1 MSRLASTRVYASTV
15 HCSPAS
21 EEPSERWMAGSAMFT
36 IVASSPTIS
45 RPVEQITST
54 RWRERVEVMSVTV
67 VAYHA
72 MTATVVTTIISMA
85 RWQPDARGRLRQAAL
100 ELYGEHGF
108 DQTTV
113 AQIAERAGL
122 TERTFYR
129 HFADKREVVFSG
141 EVQRV
146 LVSTLADAPA
156 SMTAIE
162 AVTAALDAAGA
173 VLDERRDMTRRRQA
187 VIAANP
193 SLQQGEQIKYAM
205 LAADMAEA
213 LRGRGV
219 EPLSARLAA
228 DAGVAVFRAA
238 FERWID
244 EDEHR
249 DFGRLVRDTLDELA
263 AVIGG

>member
-1 MSRLASTRVYASTV
+1 
-15 HCSPAS
+15 
-21 EEPSERWMAGSAMFT
+21 
-36 IVASSPTIS
+36 
-45 RPVEQITST
+45 
-54 RWRERVEVMSVTV
+54 
-67 VAYHA
+67 
-72 MTATVVTTIISMA
+72 MT
-85 RWQPDARGRLRQAAL
+85 RWQPNARGRLRQAAL

-146 LVSTLADAPA
+146 LVSTLAAAPA
-156 SMTAIE
+156 SMTAIQ

-193 SLQQGEQIKYAM
+193 RLQEGERVKYAT
-205 LAADMAEA
+205 LADDLAET

-219 EPLSARLAA
+219 EPLTAGLAA
-228 DAGVAVFRAA
+228 DVGVVVFRAA
-238 FERWID
+238 FERWIGAD
-244 EDEHR
+244 EDR
-249 DFGRLVRDTLDELA
+249 TFGPLVRDTLDELA

>member
-1 MSRLASTRVYASTV
+1 
-15 HCSPAS
+15 
-21 EEPSERWMAGSAMFT
+21 
-36 IVASSPTIS
+36 
-45 RPVEQITST
+45 
-54 RWRERVEVMSVTV
+54 
-67 VAYHA
+67 

-100 ELYGEHGF
+100 ELYGERGF

-146 LVSTLADAPA
+146 LVSTIADAPA
-156 SMTAIE
+156 SRTAIE

-213 LRGRGV
+213 LRARGV
-219 EPLSARLAA
+219 EPLSAGLAA
-228 DAGVAVFRAA
+228 DVGVAVFRAA

-249 DFGRLVRDTLDELA
+249 DFGRLVRGTLDKLA

>member
-1 MSRLASTRVYASTV
+1 MRRLASTRVYASTV

-36 IVASSPTIS
+36 IVASSPTIR

-72 MTATVVTTIISMA
+72 MTATVVTTIIFMA

-113 AQIAERAGL
+113 AQIAERPGL

-141 EVQRV
+141 EVRRV
-146 LVSTLADAPA
+146 LVGALADAPA
-156 SMTAIE
+156 SMTTIE

-173 VLDERRDMTRRRQA
+173 VLDERRDMTAGGRPWSPPTRLGERER
-187 VIAANP
+187 IKFAA
-193 SLQQGEQIKYAM
+193 
-205 LAADMAEA
+205 LAEDLAEA
-213 LRGRGV
+213 LAGRGV
-219 EPLSARLAA
+219 ERFPPPSPPTS
-228 DAGVAVFRAA
+228 GVAVFRAA

-244 EDEHR
+244 R
-249 DFGRLVRDTLDELA
+249 TSAAISAGSSAARSTAQRL
-263 AVIGG
+263 

>member
-1 MSRLASTRVYASTV
+1 
-15 HCSPAS
+15 
-21 EEPSERWMAGSAMFT
+21 
-36 IVASSPTIS
+36 
-45 RPVEQITST
+45 
-54 RWRERVEVMSVTV
+54 
-67 VAYHA
+67 
-72 MTATVVTTIISMA
+72 MA
-85 RWQPDARGRLRQAAL
+85 RWQPDARGRLRQAAF

-108 DQTTV
+108 DRTTV

-141 EVQRV
+141 EVHRV

-156 SMTAIE
+156 AMTAME
-162 AVTAALDAAGA
+162 AVRAALDAAGA
-173 VLDERRDMTRRRQA
+173 VLGKRRDMTRRRPA

-193 SLQQGEQIKYAM
+193 SLQQGEQVKYAT

-219 EPLSARLAA
+219 EALSARLAA

-238 FERWID
+238 FERWVD
-244 EDEHR
+244 EDEDR
-249 DFGRLVRDTLDELA
+249 DFGRLVRQALDELT
-263 AVIGG
+263 AVVSR

>member
-1 MSRLASTRVYASTV
+1 
-15 HCSPAS
+15 
-21 EEPSERWMAGSAMFT
+21 
-36 IVASSPTIS
+36 
-45 RPVEQITST
+45 
-54 RWRERVEVMSVTV
+54 
-67 VAYHA
+67 
-72 MTATVVTTIISMA
+72 MA
-85 RWQPDARGRLRQAAL
+85 RWQPNARGRLRQAAL

-129 HFADKREVVFSG
+129 HFTDKREVVFSG

-146 LVSTLADAPA
+146 LVSTLAEAPA
-156 SMTAIE
+156 SATAIE

-193 SLQQGEQIKYAM
+193 SLTQREQIKYAD
-205 LAADMAEA
+205 LADDLAEA
-213 LRGRGV
+213 LLGRGV

-249 DFGRLVRDTLDELA
+249 DFGALVRDTLDELA

>member
-1 MSRLASTRVYASTV
+1 
-15 HCSPAS
+15 
-21 EEPSERWMAGSAMFT
+21 
-36 IVASSPTIS
+36 
-45 RPVEQITST
+45 
-54 RWRERVEVMSVTV
+54 
-67 VAYHA
+67 
-72 MTATVVTTIISMA
+72 MA
-85 RWQPDARGRLRQAAL
+85 RWQPDARGRLRRAAL

-129 HFADKREVVFSG
+129 HFADKREVVFAG
-141 EVQRV
+141 EVRRV
-146 LVSTLADAPA
+146 LVATLADAPA
-156 SMTAIE
+156 AMTTIE

-173 VLDERRDMTRRRQA
+173 VLAERRDITRRRQA

-205 LAADMAEA
+205 LAEDMSEA

-238 FERWID
+238 FERWLD
-244 EDEHR
+244 EAEHG
-249 DFGRLVRDTLDELA
+249 DFGRLVREGLGELA
-263 AVIGG
+263 AVVSGGFPSDPR

>member
-1 MSRLASTRVYASTV
+1 M
-15 HCSPAS
+15 
-21 EEPSERWMAGSAMFT
+21 G
-36 IVASSPTIS
+36 
-45 RPVEQITST
+45 
-54 RWRERVEVMSVTV
+54 
-67 VAYHA
+67 
-72 MTATVVTTIISMA
+72 
-85 RWQPDARGRLRQAAL
+85 RWQPNARGRLRQAAL

-141 EVQRV
+141 EVHRV
-146 LVSTLADAPA
+146 LVDAVAEAPA

-193 SLQQGEQIKYAM
+193 RLQQHEQIKYATIASD
-205 LAADMAEA
+205 LAEA
-213 LRGRGV
+213 MRGRGV
-219 EPLSARLAA
+219 EPSSARLAG
-228 DAGVAVFRAA
+228 DAGVSVFRVA

-244 EDEHR
+244 EDEQR
-249 DFGRLVRDTLDELA
+249 AFGRLVKETLDDLTT
-263 AVIGG
+263 VLGGSRLDRPGSV

>member
-1 MSRLASTRVYASTV
+1 MS
-15 HCSPAS
+15 
-21 EEPSERWMAGSAMFT
+21 
-36 IVASSPTIS
+36 
-45 RPVEQITST
+45 
-54 RWRERVEVMSVTV
+54 
-67 VAYHA
+67 
-72 MTATVVTTIISMA
+72 
-85 RWQPDARGRLRQAAL
+85 RWQPNARGRLRQAAF

-129 HFADKREVVFSG
+129 HFTDKREVVFSG
-141 EVQRV
+141 EVHRV
-146 LVSTLADAPA
+146 LVSTLAEAPA

-162 AVTAALDAAGA
+162 AVTAALDAAAA

-193 SLQQGEQIKYAM
+193 SLQQREQIKYAT
-205 LAADMAEA
+205 LAADLAEA

-219 EPLSARLAA
+219 EPSSAGLAA
-228 DAGVAVFRAA
+228 DVAVAVFRTA

-244 EDEHR
+244 VGEQR
-249 DFGRLVRDTLDELA
+249 DFGRLVRDTLDELH
-263 AVIGG
+263 AVVSGETSRHPERVALRGGLDRPVDGADDG

>member
-1 MSRLASTRVYASTV
+1 MS
-15 HCSPAS
+15 
-21 EEPSERWMAGSAMFT
+21 
-36 IVASSPTIS
+36 
-45 RPVEQITST
+45 
-54 RWRERVEVMSVTV
+54 
-67 VAYHA
+67 
-72 MTATVVTTIISMA
+72 
-85 RWQPDARGRLRQAAL
+85 RWQPNARRRLRQAAL

-129 HFADKREVVFSG
+129 HFTDKREVVFSG
-141 EVQRV
+141 EVHRV

-193 SLQQGEQIKYAM
+193 SLQQREQIKYAT
-205 LAADMAEA
+205 LAADLAEA

-219 EPLSARLAA
+219 EPPSARLAA

-263 AVIGG
+263 AVISG

>member
-1 MSRLASTRVYASTV
+1 
-15 HCSPAS
+15 
-21 EEPSERWMAGSAMFT
+21 
-36 IVASSPTIS
+36 
-45 RPVEQITST
+45 
-54 RWRERVEVMSVTV
+54 
-67 VAYHA
+67 
-72 MTATVVTTIISMA
+72 MA
-85 RWQPDARGRLRQAAL
+85 RWQPNARGRLRQAAL

-141 EVQRV
+141 EVRRV
-146 LVSTLADAPA
+146 LLSALADAPA
-156 SMTAIE
+156 SMSAIE

-193 SLQQGEQIKYAM
+193 GLQQREQIKYAS
-205 LAADMAEA
+205 LAADLAEA
-213 LRGRGV
+213 LRGRGIA
-219 EPLSARLAA
+219 PLSARLAG
-228 DAGVAVFRAA
+228 DAGVAIFRAA

-244 EDEHR
+244 EREHR
-249 DFGRLVRDTLDELA
+249 DFAWLVRDTLDELA
-263 AVIGG
+263 VVISAGRRQ

>member
-1 MSRLASTRVYASTV
+1 
-15 HCSPAS
+15 
-21 EEPSERWMAGSAMFT
+21 
-36 IVASSPTIS
+36 
-45 RPVEQITST
+45 
-54 RWRERVEVMSVTV
+54 
-67 VAYHA
+67 
-72 MTATVVTTIISMA
+72 MA

-129 HFADKREVVFSG
+129 HFTDKREAVFSG

-173 VLDERRDMTRRRQA
+173 AAGRADQVRDAR
-187 VIAANP
+187 
-193 SLQQGEQIKYAM
+193 LG
-205 LAADMAEA
+205 D
-213 LRGRGV
+213 GRGV
-219 EPLSARLAA
+219 ARSRRRTAIRPP
-228 DAGVAVFRAA
+228 DR
-238 FERWID
+238 
-244 EDEHR
+244 
-249 DFGRLVRDTLDELA
+249 
-263 AVIGG
+263 

>member
-1 MSRLASTRVYASTV
+1 
-15 HCSPAS
+15 
-21 EEPSERWMAGSAMFT
+21 
-36 IVASSPTIS
+36 
-45 RPVEQITST
+45 
-54 RWRERVEVMSVTV
+54 
-67 VAYHA
+67 
-72 MTATVVTTIISMA
+72 MT

-100 ELYGEHGF
+100 ELYGENGF

-146 LVSTLADAPA
+146 LVGAVADAPA

-162 AVTAALDAAGA
+162 AVTAGLDAAGA

-193 SLQQGEQIKYAM
+193 RLQQHEQLKYATI
-205 LAADMAEA
+205 AAELAEA

-219 EPLSARLAA
+219 EPSAAGLAA

-238 FERWID
+238 FEQWIH
-244 EDEHR
+244 EDEER
-249 DFGRLVRDTLDELA
+249 GFSRLVRETLDELA
-263 AVIGG
+263 AVIALAGRSTGA